1 MSEHTTKLTLAMV
14 QQRCKGTPAENLAK
28 SIAGIKLAAKQGA
41 NLVILPE
48 LHSHPYFCK
57 AENPE
62 YFNLAEPIPGLSSDE
77 LASVAKQ
84 YQIVIVAS
92 IFERRDD
99 GIYHNT
105 AVVLDSDGSHAGIY
119 RKMHIPYDPGYY
131 EKYYFTEGDTGFQPI
146 STSIGKLGVMVCWDQ
161 WYPEAARL
169 MALAGA
175 KLLIYPTAI
184 GWEPSDTD
192 EEKQRQLNSWITI
205 QRSHAIANGVYV
217 ASCNRID
224 TEHDAE
230 VTIDFWG
237 NSLIAGPQGELLA
250 RADASSSSLIMT
262 TIDIAQTEPVRK
274 TWPFLNDRRID
285 AYAGLTNLYLDEEI
299 AELEKPL

>member
-1 MSEHTTKLTLAMV
+1 MSEITTKLTLAMV

-28 SIAGIKLAAKQGA
+28 SIAGIKLAAEQGA

-62 YFNLAEPIPGLSSDE
+62 YFNLAEPIPGLTSYE
-77 LASVAKQ
+77 LARVAKQ

-250 RADASSSSLIMT
+250 RADTSSSSLIMT

>member
-1 MSEHTTKLTLAMV
+1 MNKIITKLTLAMV
-14 QQRCKGTPAENLAK
+14 QQHCKGSPAENLTK
-28 SIAGIKLAAKQGA
+28 SIAGIKLAAEQGA

-62 YFNLAEPIPGLSSDE
+62 YFSLAESIPGLTSDE
-77 LASVAKQ
+77 LARIAKQ
-84 YQIVIVAS
+84 YHIVIVAS
-92 IFERRDD
+92 IFERRADD
-99 GIYHNT
+99 IYHNT

-169 MALAGA
+169 MTLAGA

-184 GWEPSDTD
+184 GWDPGDTD

-205 QRSHAIANGVYV
+205 QRGHAIANGVYV
-217 ASCNRID
+217 ASCNRIE

-230 VTIDFWG
+230 VSIDFWG
-237 NSLIAGPQGELLA
+237 NSFIAGPQGELLA
-250 RADASSSSLIMT
+250 RADASSSSLIMS
-262 TIDIAQTEPVRK
+262 TIDIAQTKPVRQ
-274 TWPFLNDRRID
+274 TWPFLNERRID
-285 AYAGLTNLYLDEEI
+285 AYAGLTNRYLDQGL
-299 AELEKPL
+299 AELEQPL

>member
-1 MSEHTTKLTLAMV
+1 MSEITTKLTLAMV
-14 QQRCKGTPAENLAK
+14 QQHCKGSATENLAK

-57 AENPE
+57 AQNAE
-62 YFNLAEPIPGLSSDE
+62 YFNLAEPIPGLTSHE
-77 LASVAKQ
+77 LARAAKRNH
-84 YQIVIVAS
+84 IVIVAS
-92 IFERRDD
+92 IFERRAKN
-99 GIYHNT
+99 IYYNT

-131 EKYYFTEGDTGFQPI
+131 EKYYFTKGNTGFHPI
-146 STSIGKLGVMVCWDQ
+146 TTSIGKLGVMVCWDQ

-184 GWEPSDTD
+184 GWQPSDTE

-205 QRSHAIANGVYV
+205 QRSHAVANGVYV
-217 ASCNRID
+217 ASCNRVE
-224 TEHDAE
+224 TETDAE
-230 VTIDFWG
+230 ITIDFWG
-237 NSLIAGPQGELLA
+237 NSFIAGPQGELLA
-250 RADASSSSLIMT
+250 RADASSSSVVMT
-262 TIDIAQTEPVRK
+262 TIDIAQTEAVRQ
-274 TWPFLNDRRID
+274 TWPFLTDRRID
-285 AYAGLTNLYLDEEI
+285 AYTGLTDQYLDKEL
-299 AELEKPL
+299 AEPEQPV